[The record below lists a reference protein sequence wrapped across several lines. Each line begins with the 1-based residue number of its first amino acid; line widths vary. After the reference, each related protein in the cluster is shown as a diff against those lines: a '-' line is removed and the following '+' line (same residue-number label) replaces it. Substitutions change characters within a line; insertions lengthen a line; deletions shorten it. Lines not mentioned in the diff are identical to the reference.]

1 MLSSLLYFKMEATY
15 EGELF
20 SVIKKSIDKKTD
32 FNDTQDSLVIKIM
45 QSCNSLLRS
54 RSTVFTGAKEDFDD
68 LKVNYMHPASI
79 DLMTARGACG
89 SYSLVL
95 ARIIQNYHL
104 PVRIAQ
110 MKANGQFGA
119 HNIIEVEIHSN
130 WIVLDPLYD
139 LYFVS
144 PTNQLASF
152 NDVKN
157 NWNFYRK
164 QLPAGYDSSYKYT
177 DVRYTNW
184 TKIPVVLPAV
194 KKILDVVIGR
204 QKSNTFCMR
213 VLFLRMYDIY
223 FYFTLILFI
232 PVFLITLKKI
242 IKVKIF
248 PRYDIPFTTENI
260 IKYIKLRLENTSLNR
275 SINT

>member
-1 MLSSLLYFKMEATY
+1 MEATY

-20 SVIKKSIDKKTD
+20 TVIKRSIDKKTD
-32 FNDTQDSLVIKIM
+32 LNDNQDSLVVKIM

-54 RSTVFTGAKEDFDD
+54 RASVFNGGKEDFDD

-139 LYFVS
+139 LYFIS

-152 NDVKN
+152 DDVRN
-157 NWNFYRK
+157 NWDFYKK

-194 KKILDVVIGR
+194 KKVLDVVVGEG
-204 QKSNTFCMR
+204 KSNTFCMR

-248 PRYDIPFTTENI
+248 PRYDIPFTGGNV
-260 IKYIKLRLENTSLNR
+260 IKYIRLRLENSSLNR